1 MVISKRKLRVIN
13 IRTRHEFNEILL
25 PGSQYID
32 DLEVIGTNQP
42 RRSSKF
48 DMMSVVQE
56 EEEMDMLNESG
67 FGR

>member
-1 MVISKRKLRVIN
+1 MVILKRKLRLRN
-13 IRTRHEFNEILL
+13 FKTRHEFNGILL

-32 DLEVIGTNQP
+32 DLEVIGTSQP